1 MQCGAACLA
10 MIVNSYGVKCSLEYV
25 SQMLHIGKNGISM
38 FAITEAANEIG
49 FNCQGQLYTVEQ
61 LKEAQMPCILHWNQN
76 HFVVLFKISKKEVF
90 LHCRPRK
97 RIAKINFR
105 RLL

>member
-25 SQMLHIGKNGISM
+25 SQMLHIGKNGVSM

-49 FNCQGQLYTVEQ
+49 FNCQGQLYTVC
-61 LKEAQMPCILHWNQN
+61 LLYTSP
-76 HFVVLFKISKKEVF
+76 S
-90 LHCRPRK
+90 PRD
-97 RIAKINFR
+97 
-105 RLL
+105 

>member
-1 MQCGAACLA
+1 
-10 MIVNSYGVKCSLEYV
+10 
-25 SQMLHIGKNGISM
+25 M

-76 HFVVLFKISKKEVF
+76 HFVVLFKISKKKFFALQTQEKD
-90 LHCRPRK
+90 C
-97 RIAKINFR
+97 
-105 RLL
+105 

>member
-25 SQMLHIGKNGISM
+25 SQMLHIGKNGVSM

-61 LKEAQMPCILHWNQN
+61 LKEAQMPCTVSYTHLTLPTTPY
-76 HFVVLFKISKKEVF
+76 V
-90 LHCRPRK
+90 
-97 RIAKINFR
+97 
-105 RLL
+105 

>member
-25 SQMLHIGKNGISM
+25 SQMLHIGKNGVSM

-61 LKEAQMPCILHWNQN
+61 LKEAQCLVFYIGTRTTLLYYLRL
-76 HFVVLFKISKKEVF
+76 VKKKFFALQTQEKD
-90 LHCRPRK
+90 C
-97 RIAKINFR
+97 
-105 RLL
+105 